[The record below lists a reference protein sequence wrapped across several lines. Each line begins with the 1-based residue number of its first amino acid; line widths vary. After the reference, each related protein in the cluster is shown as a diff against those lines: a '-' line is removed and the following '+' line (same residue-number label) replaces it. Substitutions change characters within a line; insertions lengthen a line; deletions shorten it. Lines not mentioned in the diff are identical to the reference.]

1 MERKLPTTEIQM
13 LDQTQSEN
21 FLNRAVS
28 VLGLEEIGSTP
39 QQRRVLLDGLEN
51 LLETRSP
58 DQITD
63 QMIQGAWDV
72 AEHLHPSDGSLR
84 Y

>member
-21 FLNRAVS
+21 FLNRAVL

-63 QMIQGAWDV
+63 EMIQGAWDV
-72 AEHLHPSDGSLR
+72 ATHLHPSDGSLR